1 MCTANVESGGS
12 GTIRGRDG
20 VVGGFQDRLVTELR
34 LAGATTIEEANAVLK
49 DFLDRFNARFGVAAQ
64 HPEAAYRLL
73 EPDVCLDTTICF
85 RHSRRVARDN
95 TVKYRWR
102 TLQLLPGTERR
113 SYAGAVVDVLEGVD
127 GQLAVR
133 HGDRIISSQQAPP
146 RPSILRSF
154 NGSSSH
160 GTHPH
165 GGLNGLG
172 RRWEAAL
179 AALDTGTDIT
189 DADDTA
195 VDNGT
200 VRVRKAPAMS
210 SRRPTPL
217 QTARWNSVQKA
228 KRRGL
233 SIRGVAR
240 ELGIHR
246 DTVKKYM
253 EAVSPLMK
261 RDRGG

>member
-1 MCTANVESGGS
+1 MA
-12 GTIRGRDG
+12 
-20 VVGGFQDRLVTELR
+20 ELR
-34 LAGATTIEEANAVLK
+34 LAGATTIEEANVVLK
-49 DFLDRFNARFGVAAQ
+49 DFVDR
-64 HPEAAYRLL
+64 
-73 EPDVCLDTTICF
+73 
-85 RHSRRVARDN
+85 
-95 TVKYRWR
+95 
-102 TLQLLPGTERR
+102 
-113 SYAGAVVDVLEGVD
+113 
-127 GQLAVR
+127 
-133 HGDRIISSQQAPP
+133 
-146 RPSILRSF
+146 F

-160 GTHPH
+160 GPPSH

-179 AALDTGTDIT
+179 AALDTGMHIT
-189 DADDTA
+189 DADDMA

-210 SRRPTPL
+210 SRTPTPL
-217 QTARWNSVQKA
+217 QTARWNAVQKA

-253 EAVSPLMK
+253 EAVSPPMK
-261 RDRGG
+261 RDRVG

>member
-1 MCTANVESGGS
+1 M
-12 GTIRGRDG
+12 
-20 VVGGFQDRLVTELR
+20 TELR
-34 LAGATTIEEANAVLK
+34 LAGVTTIEEANAVLK
-49 DFLDRFNARFGVAAQ
+49 DFLVRFNARFGVPAR
-64 HPEAAYRLL
+64 HPQVAYRPLGSG
-73 EPDVCLDTTICF
+73 VCLDTALCF
-85 RHSRRVARDN
+85 RHTRRVARDN

-102 TLQLLPGTERR
+102 TLQLLPDMERP
-113 SYAGAVVDVLEGVD
+113 SYAGAVVGVMEGLD

-133 HGDRIISSQQAPP
+133 YQGEIIPRQEAPP

-160 GTHPH
+160 GPPPH

-179 AALDTGTDIT
+179 GALDVEMDAG

-200 VRVRKAPAMS
+200 VRVRKAPVRS

-217 QTARWNSVQKA
+217 QTARWNAVQKA
-228 KRRGL
+228 KGMGL

-246 DTVKKYM
+246 ATAKKYM
-253 EAVSPLMK
+253 EAVSPPIK
-261 RDRGG
+261 RDRVG